1 VCRHRAQ
8 GTGHRVQ
15 NPARHPEPSTQ
26 HPAPSYMA
34 NFKEDLVRV
43 KAFIFDIDGVLS
55 LQTITLNS
63 FGVPNRT
70 VNLRDGYALQLA
82 VKKGY
87 NIGVISGSSSKEYQK
102 RLKLL
107 GVKDIYLNSRSKI
120 EHFNNFLEKHNLN
133 KSDVLFMGDDIP
145 DFEVMKAAGVPVC
158 PSDADSEI
166 KQVSSYISDKKGG
179 EGCVRDVIEQVLR
192 LNNDWMDSDAFTW

>member
-1 VCRHRAQ
+1 
-8 GTGHRVQ
+8 
-15 NPARHPEPSTQ
+15 
-26 HPAPSYMA
+26 MA
-34 NFKEDLVRV
+34 NFKEDLVNV

-55 LQTITLNS
+55 LQTISLNA

-82 VKKGY
+82 IKKGY
-87 NIGVISGSSSKEYQK
+87 NVGIISGSNSKEYQK

-107 GVKDIYLNSRSKI
+107 GIKDIYLSSRTKL
-120 EHFNNFLEKHNLN
+120 EHYNNFKN
-133 KSDVLFMGDDIP
+133 KNRLTDSEVLFMGDDIP
-145 DFEVMKAAGVPVC
+145 DFEVMKIAGVPVC

-166 KQVSSYISDKKGG
+166 KQVATYISDKKGG

-192 LNNDWMDSDAFTW
+192 LHNNWMDSDSFSW

>member
-1 VCRHRAQ
+1 
-8 GTGHRVQ
+8 
-15 NPARHPEPSTQ
+15 
-26 HPAPSYMA
+26 MA

-55 LQTITLNS
+55 LQTISLNS

-82 VKKGY
+82 MKKGY
-87 NIGVISGSSSKEYQK
+87 HIGIISGSSSKDYQK
-102 RLKLL
+102 RLKRL
-107 GVKDIYLNSRSKI
+107 GVSDIYLKSRNKLDD
-120 EHFNNFLEKHNLN
+120 FKGFLKKHGLN

-145 DFEVMKAAGVPVC
+145 DFEVMKEAGIPVC

-166 KQVSSYISDKKGG
+166 KQISSYISDKKGG
-179 EGCVRDVIEQVLR
+179 EGCARDVIEQVLR
-192 LNNDWMDSDAFTW
+192 LHNKWMDPDAFTW

>member
-1 VCRHRAQ
+1 
-8 GTGHRVQ
+8 
-15 NPARHPEPSTQ
+15 
-26 HPAPSYMA
+26 MA
-34 NFKEDLVRV
+34 NFKEDLVKV

-55 LQTITLNS
+55 LQTISLNA

-87 NIGVISGSSSKEYQK
+87 YIGVISGSSSKEYQK

-107 GVKDIYLNSRSKI
+107 GITDIYLNSRAKLD
-120 EHFNNFLEKHNLN
+120 HFNTFLKKHNLDN
-133 KSDVLFMGDDIP
+133 SDVLFMGDDIP
-145 DFEVMKAAGVPVC
+145 DFEVMKQAGVAVC

-166 KQVSSYISDKKGG
+166 KQVASYISDKKGG

-192 LNNDWMDSDAFTW
+192 LHNNWMDSDAFTW

>member
-1 VCRHRAQ
+1 
-8 GTGHRVQ
+8 
-15 NPARHPEPSTQ
+15 
-26 HPAPSYMA
+26 MA
-34 NFKEDLVRV
+34 NFKEDLSRV

-70 VNLRDGYALQLA
+70 VNLRDGYAIQLA

-87 NIGVISGSSSKEYQK
+87 IVGIISGSSSKEYQK

-107 GVKDIYLNSRSKI
+107 GVKDIYLKSRSKLQD
-120 EHFNNFLEKHNLN
+120 FNSFLKKHNLN
-133 KSDVLFMGDDIP
+133 KSDVMFMGDDIP
-145 DFEVMKAAGVPVC
+145 DFEVMKEAGISVC

-179 EGCVRDVIEQVLR
+179 EGCARDVIEQVLR
-192 LNNDWMDSDAFTW
+192 LHNKWMDSDAYTW

>member
-1 VCRHRAQ
+1 M
-8 GTGHRVQ
+8 T
-15 NPARHPEPSTQ
+15 
-26 HPAPSYMA
+26 
-34 NFKEDLVRV
+34 NFKEDLVKV

-55 LQTITLNS
+55 LQTVSLNT
-63 FGVPNRT
+63 FGMPNRT

-87 NIGVISGSSSKEYQK
+87 FIGVISGSSSKDYKK

-107 GVKDIYLNSRSKI
+107 GVTDIYLNSRAKLG
-120 EHFNNFLEKHNLN
+120 HFNTFLTKHNLD

-145 DFEVMKAAGVPVC
+145 DFEVMKEAGIPVC

-166 KQVSSYISDKKGG
+166 KQIASYISDKKGG

-192 LNNDWMDSDAFTW
+192 LHNNWMDSDAFKW

>member
-1 VCRHRAQ
+1 M
-8 GTGHRVQ
+8 T
-15 NPARHPEPSTQ
+15 
-26 HPAPSYMA
+26 
-34 NFKEDLVRV
+34 NFKEDLGQIR
-43 KAFIFDIDGVLS
+43 AFIFDIDGVLS

-87 NIGVISGSSSKEYQK
+87 RVAVISGSNCKEYSK

-107 GVKDIYLNSRSKI
+107 GVTDIYLNSRTKI
-120 EHFNNFLEKHNLN
+120 EHFNSFLK
-133 KSDVLFMGDDIP
+133 KSGLDSSEVLYMGDDIP
-145 DFEVMKAAGVPVC
+145 DFEVMKKAGVPVC
-158 PSDADSEI
+158 PSDADSTI
-166 KQVSSYISDKKGG
+166 KQISKYISDKKGG

-192 LNNDWMDSDAFTW
+192 LNNKWMDSDAFSW

>member
-1 VCRHRAQ
+1 
-8 GTGHRVQ
+8 
-15 NPARHPEPSTQ
+15 
-26 HPAPSYMA
+26 MA
-34 NFKEDLVRV
+34 NFKEKLVNV

-55 LQTITLNS
+55 LQTINLNS

-82 VKKGY
+82 AKKGY
-87 NIGVISGSSSKEYQK
+87 HIGIISGSSSKEYQK
-102 RLKLL
+102 RLRKL
-107 GVKDIYLNSRSKI
+107 GVEDIYLNSRSKLG
-120 EHFNNFLEKHNLN
+120 HFNTFLKKHKLN

-145 DFEVMKAAGVPVC
+145 DFEVMKEAGVPVC

-166 KQVSSYISDKKGG
+166 KQVADYISDKRGG

-192 LNNDWMDSDAFTW
+192 LHNKWMDSDAFTW

>member
-1 VCRHRAQ
+1 
-8 GTGHRVQ
+8 
-15 NPARHPEPSTQ
+15 
-26 HPAPSYMA
+26 MA
-34 NFKEDLVRV
+34 NFKEDLARV

-55 LQTITLNS
+55 LQTISLNS

-87 NIGVISGSSSKEYQK
+87 HIGIISGSNSREYQK
-102 RLKLL
+102 RLRGL
-107 GVKDIYLNSRSKI
+107 GVNDIYLKSRSKLDT
-120 EHFNNFLEKHNLN
+120 FNTFLKKHNID

-145 DFEVMKAAGVPVC
+145 DFEVMKVAGIPVC
-158 PSDADSEI
+158 PSDAESEI
-166 KQVSSYISDKKGG
+166 KQISSYISDKKGG

-192 LNNDWMDSDAFTW
+192 LHNNWMDSDSFTW

>member
-1 VCRHRAQ
+1 
-8 GTGHRVQ
+8 
-15 NPARHPEPSTQ
+15 
-26 HPAPSYMA
+26 MA

-55 LQTITLNS
+55 MQTISLNS

-70 VNLRDGYALQLA
+70 VNLRDGYAMQLA
-82 VKKGY
+82 VRKGY
-87 NIGVISGSSSKEYQK
+87 YIGVISGSSSKEYQK

-107 GVKDIYLNSRSKI
+107 GVTDIYLNSRAKLD
-120 EHFNNFLEKHNLN
+120 HFNIFLKKYNIN

-145 DFEVMKAAGVPVC
+145 DFEVMKEAGVAAC

-166 KQVSSYISDKKGG
+166 KQVAAYISDKKGG

-192 LNNDWMDSDAFTW
+192 LHNNWMDSDAFTW

>member
-1 VCRHRAQ
+1 M
-8 GTGHRVQ
+8 T
-15 NPARHPEPSTQ
+15 
-26 HPAPSYMA
+26 
-34 NFKEDLVRV
+34 NFKENLIKV

-55 LQTITLNS
+55 LQTIELNA

-70 VNLRDGYALQLA
+70 VNLRDGYALQFA

-87 NIGVISGSSSKEYQK
+87 LIGVISGSSSKEYRR

-107 GVKDIYLNSRSKI
+107 GVKDIFLSSKSKLD
-120 EHFNNFLEKHNLN
+120 HFNSFLKKHNLD
-133 KSDVLFMGDDIP
+133 KSEVLFMGDDIP
-145 DFEVMKAAGVPVC
+145 DYEVMKEAGVPVC

-166 KQVSSYISDKKGG
+166 KQVAVYISDKKGG

-192 LNNDWMDSDAFTW
+192 LHNKWMDSDAYKW

>member
-1 VCRHRAQ
+1 M
-8 GTGHRVQ
+8 T
-15 NPARHPEPSTQ
+15 
-26 HPAPSYMA
+26 
-34 NFKEDLVRV
+34 NFKEDLAKI
-43 KAFIFDIDGVLS
+43 KAFVFDIDGVLS
-55 LQTITLNS
+55 LQTISLNV

-87 NIGVISGSSSKEYQK
+87 HIGIISGSNSKDYQK

-107 GVKDIYLNSRSKI
+107 GVKDVYLNSRSKL
-120 EHFNNFLEKHNLN
+120 EHFNDFIKKHNLN
-133 KSDVLFMGDDIP
+133 SSEVLFMGDDIP
-145 DFEVMKAAGVPVC
+145 DFMVMKNAGVAVC

-166 KQVSSYISDKKGG
+166 KQIASYISDKKGG

-192 LNNDWMDSDAFTW
+192 LHNNWMDSQAFTW